1 MMKSLFKILKEERSS
16 LLKTIILTIVATLI
30 FGYAM
35 SNPYIDNIPFGVVD
49 KDNSNLSRTVVQQL
63 KINPG
68 LNVNY
73 YADSDTELEKAIK
86 DRRVNGGIIIPK
98 HFEKDVSLAK
108 SPSALILI
116 DGTSLPK
123 EASISGYASEVLG
136 TINAGA
142 QISVL
147 QGNGM
152 VPYQSKQAVL
162 NFSYAER
169 ILYEPQSSY
178 LRYLIYTL
186 IPLVN
191 QGFFVPVL
199 LVPALIKK
207 KEEFAHIKMRS
218 KEGVKAVIGLIGRLL
233 LYSAICIIVIFT
245 CLCIVDKLFCV
256 PLRGDILIYIVLMS
270 LFFINLTAMGLV
282 FTSFMDNLG
291 HFILLFNLINI
302 PIFLTCGIIFP
313 DYLLPSGMSEA
324 LNSLWPFRHMTMGLK
339 MLNLK
344 GLGWDLM
351 LPYLKNELKFGAF
364 WLPIGLTM
372 YSARI
377 AFMKYKNSKMP
388 KEGISKQDIVEEN
401 IIQEGAV

>member
-1 MMKSLFKILKEERSS
+1 MKSLFKILKEERSS

-35 SNPYIDNIPFGVVD
+35 SNPYIEHLPFGVVD
-49 KDNSNLSRTVVQQL
+49 RDNSHLSRTIVQQL
-63 KINPG
+63 KISPG

-73 YADSDTELEKAIK
+73 YANSDTELEKAIR

-98 HFEKDVSLAK
+98 HFEKDVSMAK
-108 SPSALILI
+108 SPSVLVLI
-116 DGTSLPK
+116 DGTDLPILGNVL
-123 EASISGYASEVLG
+123 AYASQVLG

-152 VPYQSKQAVL
+152 VPYLSNQAVL

-169 ILYEPQSSY
+169 VLYEPQSSY
-178 LRYLIYTL
+178 LRYLIFTL

-199 LVPALIKK
+199 LVPALMKK
-207 KEEFAHIKMRS
+207 KEQFAHIKMRS
-218 KEGVKAVIGLIGRLL
+218 KEGVKAILGLIGRVL
-233 LYSAICIIVIFT
+233 LYSTICIMVIFT

-282 FTSFMDNLG
+282 FASVMDNLG
-291 HFILLFNLINI
+291 HFILFFNLINI
-302 PIFLTCGIIFP
+302 VIFLTCGVVMP
-313 DYLLPSGMSEA
+313 DYLLPRGMPQA
-324 LNSLWPFRHMTMGLK
+324 LNILWPFRHMTVALK

-344 GLGWDLM
+344 GLGWNLM
-351 LPYLKNELKFGAF
+351 LPYLKNELNFGAF
-364 WLPIGLTM
+364 WIPVGLAM
-372 YSARI
+372 YSAKI
-377 AFMKYKNSKMP
+377 AFMKHKNSKLLQEDINKKIQCECI
-388 KEGISKQDIVEEN
+388 KE
-401 IIQEGAV
+401 

>member
-1 MMKSLFKILKEERSS
+1 MIEIIHICQE
-16 LLKTIILTIVATLI
+16 LL
-30 FGYAM
+30 Y
-35 SNPYIDNIPFGVVD
+35 
-49 KDNSNLSRTVVQQL
+49 NS

-98 HFEKDVSLAK
+98 HFKKNVSLAK
-108 SPSALILI
+108 SPSALLLI
-116 DGTSLPK
+116 DGTSLPR
-123 EASISGYASEVLG
+123 ESSILSYASQVLG

-142 QISVL
+142 QINVL

-152 VPYQSKQAVL
+152 VPYLSKQTVL
-162 NFSYAER
+162 NFSYVER
-169 ILYEPQSSY
+169 ILYEPQCSY

-191 QGFFVPVL
+191 QGFFVPIL
-199 LVPALIKK
+199 LVPALMKK
-207 KEEFAHIKMRS
+207 KEQFAHIKMRS

-233 LYSAICIIVIFT
+233 LYSTICIIVIFT

-256 PLRGDILIYIVLMS
+256 PLRGDILIYIVLMY

-282 FTSFMDNLG
+282 FVSFMDNLG
-291 HFILLFNLINI
+291 HFILFFNLINI
-302 PIFLTCGIIFP
+302 PIFLTCGVIFP
-313 DYLLPSGMSEA
+313 DYLLPSGMSDA
-324 LNSLWPFRHMTMGLK
+324 LNILWPFRHMTVALK

-351 LPYLKNELKFGAF
+351 LPYLQNELNFGQF
-364 WLPIGLTM
+364 WLPVGLVM
-372 YSARI
+372 YSAKI
-377 AFMKYKNSKMP
+377 AFMKYKNSKLLQ
-388 KEGISKQDIVEEN
+388 K
-401 IIQEGAV
+401 A

>member
-1 MMKSLFKILKEERSS
+1 MKSLFKILKEERSS

-35 SNPYIDNIPFGVVD
+35 SNPYIEHIPFGVVD
-49 KDNSNLSRTVVQQL
+49 QDNSQLSRTVVRQL
-63 KINPG
+63 KISPG

-73 YADSDTELEKAIK
+73 YTDSYTELEKAIK

-108 SPSALILI
+108 SPSALLLI
-116 DGTSLPK
+116 DGTSLPR
-123 EASISGYASEVLG
+123 EANILGYASQVLG

-142 QISVL
+142 QINVL

-152 VPYQSKQAVL
+152 VPYLSKQTVL
-162 NFSYAER
+162 NFSYVER
-169 ILYEPQSSY
+169 VLYEPQSSY

-191 QGFFVPVL
+191 QGFFVPLL
-199 LVPALIKK
+199 LVPALMKK
-207 KEEFAHIKMRS
+207 KEQFAHIKMCS
-218 KEGVKAVIGLIGRLL
+218 KEGVKAVIGLIGRIL
-233 LYSAICIIVIFT
+233 LYSTICSTVIFT

-282 FTSFMDNLG
+282 FTSVMDNLG
-291 HFILLFNLINI
+291 HFILFFNLINI
-302 PIFLTCGIIFP
+302 PIFLTCGVIFP
-313 DYLLPSGMSEA
+313 DYLLPNGMA
-324 LNSLWPFRHMTMGLK
+324 DTLNIIWPFRHMTVALK

-344 GLGWDLM
+344 GLSWGLM
-351 LPYLKNELKFGAF
+351 LPYLQNELNFGAF
-364 WLPIGLTM
+364 WLPVGLAM
-372 YSARI
+372 YAAKI
-377 AFMKYKNSKMP
+377 AFMKYKNSKLLQ
-388 KEGISKQDIVEEN
+388 K
-401 IIQEGAV
+401 A

>member
-1 MMKSLFKILKEERSS
+1 MNSLFKILKEERSS

-35 SNPYIDNIPFGVVD
+35 SNPYIEHLPFGVVD
-49 KDNSNLSRTVVQQL
+49 RDNSNLSRTIVQQL

-73 YADSDTELEKAIK
+73 YANSDTELEKAIR

-98 HFEKDVSLAK
+98 HFEKDVSMAK
-108 SPSALILI
+108 SPSALLLI
-116 DGTSLPK
+116 DGTDLPILSNVL
-123 EASISGYASEVLG
+123 AYASQVLG
-136 TINAGA
+136 TVNAGA

-152 VPYQSKQAVL
+152 VPYQSKQTVL
-162 NFSYAER
+162 NFSYVER
-169 ILYEPQSSY
+169 VLYEPQSSY

-191 QGFFVPVL
+191 QGFFVPLL
-199 LVPALIKK
+199 LVPALMKK
-207 KEEFAHIKMRS
+207 KEQFAHIKMRS
-218 KEGVKAVIGLIGRLL
+218 KEGVKAVIGLIGRIL
-233 LYSAICIIVIFT
+233 LYSTLCSIVIFT

-282 FTSFMDNLG
+282 LTSFMDNLG
-291 HFILLFNLINI
+291 HFILFFNLINI
-302 PIFLTCGIIFP
+302 VIFLTCGVVMP
-313 DYLLPSGMSEA
+313 DYLLPNGMADA
-324 LNSLWPFRHMTMGLK
+324 LNILWPFRHMTVALK

-344 GLGWDLM
+344 GLSFDLM
-351 LPYLKNELKFGAF
+351 LPYLQNELRFGTF
-364 WLPIGLTM
+364 WLPVGLAL
-372 YSARI
+372 YSAKI
-377 AFMKYKNSKMP
+377 AFMKYKNSKLLQ
-388 KEGISKQDIVEEN
+388 K
-401 IIQEGAV
+401 A

>member
-1 MMKSLFKILKEERSS
+1 MKSLFKILKEERSS
-16 LLKTIILTIVATLI
+16 LLKTIILTIVASLV

-86 DRRVNGGIIIPK
+86 NRRVNGGIIIPK
-98 HFEKDVSLAK
+98 HFEKDVTLAK
-108 SPSALILI
+108 SPSALLLI

-123 EASISGYASEVLG
+123 EASILGYASQVLG

-142 QISVL
+142 QINVL

-152 VPYQSKQAVL
+152 VPYLSKQAVL

-186 IPLVN
+186 VPLVN

-199 LVPALIKK
+199 LVPALMKK
-207 KEEFAHIKMRS
+207 KKQFADIKIRS
-218 KEGVKAVIGLIGRLL
+218 REGVKAVLALIGRIL
-233 LYSAICIIVIFT
+233 LYSTICTILIFT
-245 CLCIVDKLFCV
+245 CLCILDKLFCV
-256 PLRGDILIYIVLMS
+256 PLRGDILIYIVLMY

-282 FTSFMDNLG
+282 FASIMDNLG
-291 HFILLFNLINI
+291 YFILFFNLINI
-302 PIFLTCGIIFP
+302 VIFLTCGVIFP
-313 DYLLPSGMSEA
+313 DYLLPNGMSEA
-324 LNSLWPFRHMTMGLK
+324 LNSLWPFRHMTIGLK

-344 GLGWDLM
+344 GLGWELM

-364 WLPIGLTM
+364 WLPVGLAM
-372 YSARI
+372 YSAKI
-377 AFMKYKNSKMP
+377 ALMKYKNSKLP
-388 KEGISKQDIVEEN
+388 QECTSQEDIV
-401 IIQEGAV
+401 

>member
-1 MMKSLFKILKEERSS
+1 MKSLFKILKEERSS
-16 LLKTIILTIVATLI
+16 LLKTIILTIIATLI

-35 SNPYIDNIPFGVVD
+35 SNPYIEHLPFGVVD
-49 KDNSNLSRTVVQQL
+49 RDNSHLSRTIVQQL
-63 KINPG
+63 KISPG

-73 YADSDTELEKAIK
+73 YANSDTELEKAIK

-108 SPSALILI
+108 SPNALLII
-116 DGTSLPK
+116 DGTDLPIL
-123 EASISGYASEVLG
+123 ANILSYASQVLG

-142 QISVL
+142 QINIL

-152 VPYQSKQAVL
+152 VPYLSKQTAL
-162 NFSYAER
+162 NFSYVER
-169 ILYEPQSSY
+169 VLYEPQSSY

-199 LVPALIKK
+199 LVPALMKK
-207 KEEFAHIKMRS
+207 KEQFANIKMRS
-218 KEGVKAVIGLIGRLL
+218 KEGVKAVLGLTGRLF
-233 LYSAICIIVIFT
+233 LYSTICIIVIFT

-282 FTSFMDNLG
+282 LTSFMDNLG
-291 HFILLFNLINI
+291 HFVLFFNLINI
-302 PIFLTCGIIFP
+302 VIFLTCGIIMP
-313 DYLLPSGMSEA
+313 DYLLPSGMPEI
-324 LNSLWPFRHMTMGLK
+324 LNSLWPFRHMTVALK

-351 LPYLKNELKFGAF
+351 LPYLGNELRFGAF
-364 WLPIGLTM
+364 WLPVGLALYSFKIG
-372 YSARI
+372 
-377 AFMKYKNSKMP
+377 FMKYKNSKLLQ
-388 KEGISKQDIVEEN
+388 K
-401 IIQEGAV
+401 A

>member
-1 MMKSLFKILKEERSS
+1 MKSLFKILKEERSS
-16 LLKTIILTIVATLI
+16 LLKTIILTIIATLI

-35 SNPYIDNIPFGVVD
+35 SNPYIEHLPFGVVD
-49 KDNSNLSRTVVQQL
+49 RDNSHLSRTIVQQL
-63 KINPG
+63 KISPG

-73 YADSDTELEKAIK
+73 YANSDTELEKAIK

-108 SPSALILI
+108 SPNALLII
-116 DGTSLPK
+116 DGTDLPIL
-123 EASISGYASEVLG
+123 ANILSYASQVLG

-142 QISVL
+142 QINIL

-152 VPYQSKQAVL
+152 VPYLSKQTAL
-162 NFSYAER
+162 NFSYVER
-169 ILYEPQSSY
+169 VLYEPQSSY

-199 LVPALIKK
+199 LVPALMKK
-207 KEEFAHIKMRS
+207 KEQFANIKMRS
-218 KEGVKAVIGLIGRLL
+218 KEGVKAVLGLTGRLF
-233 LYSAICIIVIFT
+233 LYSTICIIVIFT

-282 FTSFMDNLG
+282 LTSFMDNLG
-291 HFILLFNLINI
+291 HFVLFFNLINI
-302 PIFLTCGIIFP
+302 VIFLTCGIIMP
-313 DYLLPSGMSEA
+313 DYLLPSGMPEI
-324 LNSLWPFRHMTMGLK
+324 LNSLWPFRHMTVALK

-344 GLGWDLM
+344 GLGWDLI
-351 LPYLKNELKFGAF
+351 LPYLGNELRFGAF
-364 WLPIGLTM
+364 WLPVGLALYSFKIG
-372 YSARI
+372 
-377 AFMKYKNSKMP
+377 FMKYKNSKLLQ
-388 KEGISKQDIVEEN
+388 K
-401 IIQEGAV
+401 A

>member
-1 MMKSLFKILKEERSS
+1 MNSLFKILKEERSS

-35 SNPYIDNIPFGVVD
+35 SNPYIEHLPFGVVD
-49 KDNSNLSRTVVQQL
+49 RDNSNLSRTIVQQL

-73 YADSDTELEKAIK
+73 YANSDTELEKAIR

-98 HFEKDVSLAK
+98 HFEKDVSMAK
-108 SPSALILI
+108 SPSALLLI
-116 DGTSLPK
+116 DGTDLPILSNVL
-123 EASISGYASEVLG
+123 AYASQVLG
-136 TINAGA
+136 TVNAGA

-152 VPYQSKQAVL
+152 VPYQSKQTVL
-162 NFSYAER
+162 NFSYVER
-169 ILYEPQSSY
+169 VLYEPQSSY

-191 QGFFVPVL
+191 QGFFVPLL
-199 LVPALIKK
+199 LVPALMKK
-207 KEEFAHIKMRS
+207 KEQFAHIKMRS
-218 KEGVKAVIGLIGRLL
+218 KEGVKAVIGLIGRIL
-233 LYSAICIIVIFT
+233 LYSTLCSIVIFT

-282 FTSFMDNLG
+282 LTSFMDNLG
-291 HFILLFNLINI
+291 HFILFFNLINI
-302 PIFLTCGIIFP
+302 VIFLTCGVVMP
-313 DYLLPSGMSEA
+313 DYLLPNGMADA
-324 LNSLWPFRHMTMGLK
+324 LNILWPFRHMTVALK

-344 GLGWDLM
+344 GLSFDLM
-351 LPYLKNELKFGAF
+351 LPYLQNELRFGAF
-364 WLPIGLTM
+364 WLPVGLAL
-372 YSARI
+372 YSAKI
-377 AFMKYKNSKMP
+377 AFMKYKNSKLLQ
-388 KEGISKQDIVEEN
+388 K
-401 IIQEGAV
+401 A